1 MRTKGIAHHFPVFVN
16 TVQCK
21 CSPGFIFFSA
31 GDDKGFPLQFRCL
44 TFCVCYVLSES
55 ADPEGSGL
63 ATVLMEVN
71 YSFDSECNTSE
82 INMENVIEMT
92 DRGFS

>member
-1 MRTKGIAHHFPVFVN
+1 MR
-16 TVQCK
+16 
-21 CSPGFIFFSA
+21 SPSFIFFSA
-31 GDDKGFPLQFRCL
+31 GDDKDFPLQFHCQ
-44 TFCVCYVLSES
+44 TFCVYHVLSES
-55 ADPEGSGL
+55 ADPKGSGL

-92 DRGFS
+92 DRGFSWERL

>member
-1 MRTKGIAHHFPVFVN
+1 MQVFPVFVN
-16 TVQCK
+16 TVTCK
-21 CSPGFIFFSA
+21 RCSLYFFLPEMTR
-31 GDDKGFPLQFRCL
+31 FHCQ
-44 TFCVCYVLSES
+44 TFCVYHVLSES
-55 ADPEGSGL
+55 ADPKGSGL

-92 DRGFS
+92 DRGFSRERL

>member
-1 MRTKGIAHHFPVFVN
+1 MQVFPVFVN
-16 TVQCK
+16 TVTCK
-21 CSPGFIFFSA
+21 RIVPALSFFFA
-31 GDDKGFPLQFRCL
+31 GDDKDFSSLFHCQ
-44 TFCVCYVLSES
+44 TFCVYHVLLES
-55 ADPEGSGL
+55 ADPKGSGL

-92 DRGFS
+92 DRGFSRERL